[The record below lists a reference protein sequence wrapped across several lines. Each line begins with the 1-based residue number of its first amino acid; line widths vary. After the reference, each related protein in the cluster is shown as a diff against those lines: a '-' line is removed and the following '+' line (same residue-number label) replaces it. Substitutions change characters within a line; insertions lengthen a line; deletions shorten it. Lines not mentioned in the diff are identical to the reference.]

1 MIKKNIPLLIYTD
14 GACSGNPGP
23 GGWAALLKQ
32 DNHVLQELVG
42 SDANTT
48 NNRMELMAVI
58 KSLEFASDHHD
69 TVLHIH
75 TDSRYVMDGIQNW
88 LPRWQANGWRTAQN
102 KPVKNQDLWE
112 ELYTLS
118 KGRRIEWTWLKGH
131 AGHPENERADILAKN
146 AILKELMTH
155 AIK

>member
-1 MIKKNIPLLIYTD
+1 MIKKNTPLLIYTD

-58 KSLEFASDHHD
+58 KALEFAHEHHD
-69 TVLHIH
+69 LILHMH

-112 ELYTLS
+112 ELYALS
-118 KGRRIEWTWLKGH
+118 KGRQIEWTWLKGH
-131 AGHPENERADILAKN
+131 SGHPENERADLLAKN
-146 AILKELMTH
+146 AILKELMAH